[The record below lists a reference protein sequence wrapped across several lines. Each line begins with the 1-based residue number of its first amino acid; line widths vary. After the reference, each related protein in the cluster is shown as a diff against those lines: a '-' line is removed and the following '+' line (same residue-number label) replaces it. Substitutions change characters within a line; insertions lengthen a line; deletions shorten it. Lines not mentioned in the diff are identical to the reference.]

1 MVVDTCNWLVGVG
14 LTFDMLGLTSEM
26 LAMTSDLCCIMLGV
40 TLEMLGNGKLGVI
53 RTEDITEAGVM
64 LGSVTFDPIDV
75 TSDMLGAMLIMPLS
89 KNVALVLRNKVMLG
103 EGCSIVGDKVIRVLT
118 NVPWGV
124 STVVTWVL
132 PTI

>member
-1 MVVDTCNWLVGVG
+1 MVVDSCNWLVGVR
-14 LTFDMLGLTSEM
+14 LTSDMLGLTS
-26 LAMTSDLCCIMLGV
+26 D
-40 TLEMLGNGKLGVI
+40 MLGNGKLGVI
-53 RTEDITEAGVM
+53 RMEDITEAAGVM
-64 LGSVTFDPIDV
+64 LGSVTVDPIDV

-132 PTI
+132 PIT